1 MFKFYRAPEFIYV
14 GDTVEVVDED
24 TAMLFQA
31 KVMGSGVYEDGED
44 EGREW
49 FNVLIYDGD
58 DTRSDII
65 VL

>member
-1 MFKFYRAPEFIYV
+1 MFKFYRAPEFIYT

-31 KVMGSGVYEDGED
+31 KVMGSGIYEDGED

-49 FNVLIYDGD
+49 FDVLIYDGD
-58 DTRSDII
+58 DTRSDTI

>member
-1 MFKFYRAPEFIYV
+1 MFKFYRAPKFIYT
-14 GDTVEVVDED
+14 GDMVEVVDEK

-31 KVMGSGVYEDGED
+31 KVMAGGIYEDGEN

-49 FNVLIYDGD
+49 FRVLVYDGND
-58 DTRSDII
+58 AYSDII